1 MDCCE
6 QYVRV
11 GAEEALKSPE
21 IAEFPQWFILKLLHP
36 AQFDPEHTLYL
47 AKVSD
52 YSSKQLDWC

>member
-1 MDCCE
+1 MDRCE
-6 QYVRV
+6 QYVRI

-36 AQFDPEHTLYL
+36 EQFDPEHTLYL

-52 YSSKQLDWC
+52 YAPN